1 MLLHPLLAGVPPAV
15 RMQVARFVQ
24 LRHCQRNE
32 VLLHVDEP
40 RDFLYAVASGLIRVV
55 APRGTDET
63 EWTTTDFLGINS
75 IYLDA
80 PRGLGTSGSS
90 MTALVAVVPSAV
102 YTLPLRVLLH
112 LCEQHP
118 SVPLKLLELQL
129 DVARGLRHH
138 VARLD
143 TLPAQE
149 MVGSV
154 LEDLA
159 RIAPTGNNSVS
170 KRISQ
175 SVIAS
180 FAGLSRGVVNKAIK
194 DMEELGR
201 LSKSGDSIQ
210 INLPAHINPSAS
222 GLRVRPQA
230 RGKNDQARGA
240 PNFGE
245 S

>member
-1 MLLHPLLAGVPPAV
+1 MLIHPLLSGVPPAV
-15 RMQVARFVQ
+15 RMQVAPFVR
-24 LRHCQRNE
+24 LRHFRRNE

-40 RDFLYAVASGLIRVV
+40 RDFLYAVASGLIRVAV
-55 APRGTDET
+55 PRGADEM

-80 PRGLGTSGSS
+80 PRGLGASGCST
-90 MTALVAVVPSAV
+90 TALVAVLPSAV
-102 YTLPLRVLLH
+102 YTLPVRVLLR

-118 SVPLKLLELQL
+118 SVALKLVGLQL
-129 DVARGLRHH
+129 DVASALRRH

-159 RIAPTGNNSVS
+159 RLAPEGNNSVS
-170 KRISQ
+170 KRVSQ

-180 FAGLSRGVVNKAIK
+180 YAGLSRGVVNKAIN
-194 DMEELGR
+194 DMEEMGR
-201 LSKSGDSIQ
+201 LSKSGNSIRINESAKDTPPDIWMEKRDSEKTRET
-210 INLPAHINPSAS
+210 A
-222 GLRVRPQA
+222 GRVRA
-230 RGKNDQARGA
+230 
-240 PNFGE
+240 
-245 S
+245 